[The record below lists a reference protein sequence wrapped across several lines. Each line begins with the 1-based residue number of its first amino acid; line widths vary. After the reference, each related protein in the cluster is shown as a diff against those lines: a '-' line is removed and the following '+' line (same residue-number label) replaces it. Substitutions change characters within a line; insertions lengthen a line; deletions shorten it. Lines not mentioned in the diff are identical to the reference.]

1 MLPTLAVALTLAA
14 ALAPGCAAP
23 AAPAGLARSGPAA
36 GEANQGGA
44 WEVVFPGGE
53 TAPDQYAGGEYAR
66 RDYALAEPPASDLP
80 ADAWPQ
86 DLRPD
91 LSQTRR
97 LFLNTSPNEILFIPQ
112 YYFFRRDT
120 TLGGA
125 VYPWW

>member
-1 MLPTLAVALTLAA
+1 MLPTLALAA
-14 ALAPGCAAP
+14 ALASGCATS
-23 AAPAGLARSGPAA
+23 APAGHARSGPRT

-44 WEVVFPGGE
+44 WEVVFTGGE
-53 TAPDQYAGGEYAR
+53 TAADQYAGAEYAR
-66 RDYALAEPPASDLP
+66 RDYALVEQPQSDLP

-86 DLRPD
+86 DARPD
-91 LSQTRR
+91 LSETRR
-97 LFLNTSPNEILFIPQ
+97 LFLNTSPNEILYIPQ